1 MQEDRPLLVA
11 RVSAEIFASTD
22 LAEVCGWLIECQ
34 HNPVR
39 LHAGHLPALGRH
51 TRLRV
56 TRPITARR
64 AVLCTLW
71 LIEDADGGDCL
82 VAGTL
87 RFVSH
92 PRGEDVRLSFE
103 GLTVRTGRGHDAAL
117 QLLELIASSIA
128 GNDASQTEPISA
140 AG

>member
-1 MQEDRPLLVA
+1 MLVA
-11 RVSAEIFASTD
+11 RISAGIYASTD
-22 LAEVCGWLIECQ
+22 LTEVCEWLIERQ

-39 LHAGHLPALGRH
+39 LDADHLPALGRH

-56 TRPITARR
+56 ARPITAPR

-71 LIEDADGGDCL
+71 LLEDLDSGGCL

-92 PRGEDVRLSFE
+92 PTGSDVRLGFE
-103 GLTVRTGRGHDAAL
+103 GLTVRTGRGDDAAL

-128 GNDASQTEPISA
+128 RSDAAQTEPISA